1 MLLACLDRLQTAD
14 YMSEFPFLILTS
26 EKQRAVVMIISCLFV
41 AEWSNKMPSTPEKL
55 ASYNV

>member
-1 MLLACLDRLQTAD
+1 MFLARAPLRTTYLMLLACLDRLQTAD

-41 AEWSNKMPSTPEKL
+41 AE
-55 ASYNV
+55 